1 MLEMRYIRE
10 NAEKVREYLKNRK
23 SDFDLDGLLKL
34 DEERRN
40 ILQKVELLKKE
51 RNESSTLIGKY
62 KKEGKDTAELMDRM
76 QRVSGEI
83 KELDKEL
90 AEIDEK
96 QVKFTYT
103 IPNKLHDTTPVGE
116 S

>member
-40 ILQKVELLKKE
+40 ILQKVEFI
-51 RNESSTLIGKY
+51 RI
-62 KKEGKDTAELMDRM
+62 
-76 QRVSGEI
+76 
-83 KELDKEL
+83 
-90 AEIDEK
+90 
-96 QVKFTYT
+96 
-103 IPNKLHDTTPVGE
+103 
-116 S
+116 